1 MSWRV
6 PRRRKCIQYGGGGD
20 HSRRLLVLNPIR
32 LACLLRGPQ
41 AVKQNKMPFLPD
53 QAAFARHI
61 GHGGF
66 AHGKFL
72 LQVKWSETAGGG
84 NIC

>member
-1 MSWRV
+1 MPVGPS
-6 PRRRKCIQYGGGGD
+6 RRAARPAECAADGNVYNMGRGA

-66 AHGKFL
+66 TNGKIL
-72 LQVKWSETAGGG
+72 LQVK
-84 NIC
+84 